1 MSVYRDGLLR
11 VTGIAMWAPFVIGSL
26 IFSALTSAAG
36 EHGDG
41 PPTLPDP
48 TTTYS
53 PYLQDTFPNQVFFGD
68 THLHTTYSADAGFF
82 STDSPQMT
90 LFDGPEEN
98 RLPHLPVSPQR

>member
-41 PPTLPDP
+41 PPTLP
-48 TTTYS
+48 
-53 PYLQDTFPNQVFFGD
+53 
-68 THLHTTYSADAGFF
+68 
-82 STDSPQMT
+82 
-90 LFDGPEEN
+90 
-98 RLPHLPVSPQR
+98 VSDCDIR